1 MIDIME
7 INACVPLKVAT
18 IDKIAKK
25 HVNLFTIPCAIAKI
39 ETKDIAYPNDCCT
52 VTTSRSF
59 LMTWFIF
66 NFLKMNPKHVID
78 DTIPKIAPNIKAIFD
93 FVQPERSRDIFKLR
107 GIFILEKDLCL
118 LIY

>member
-7 INACVPLKVAT
+7 INACVPVTVAT

-52 VTTSRSF
+52 VATSKSF
-59 LMTWFIF
+59 LITWFIF

-78 DTIPKIAPNIKAIFD
+78 DTIPKIKVII
-93 FVQPERSRDIFKLR
+93 
-107 GIFILEKDLCL
+107 
-118 LIY
+118 